1 MSERNALVELANFIG
16 RSPLASPD
24 MRVRNKA
31 LSGMTDRI
39 LPKQRRSVGDLLNV
53 VMTLSARTRRMV
65 QEPVHVEI
73 DVFAPGG
80 KRALRMFFGR
90 ND

>member
-24 MRVRNKA
+24 MKVRNRA

-39 LPKQRRSVGDLLNV
+39 LPRQKRSVGDLLAV
-53 VMTLSARTRRMV
+53 VMTLSARTRRMS
-65 QEPVHVEI
+65 QEPARIEL

-80 KRALRMFFGR
+80 KRAVLLKLPG
-90 ND
+90 

>member
-39 LPKQRRSVGDLLNV
+39 LPKQRRSVGDLLSV

>member
-1 MSERNALVELANFIG
+1 MSERNALIELANFIG
-16 RSPLASPD
+16 RSPLTSPD

-31 LSGMTDRI
+31 LAGMTDRI

-65 QEPVHVEI
+65 QEPVSVEI

-80 KRALRMFFGR
+80 KRALRMFFGD
-90 ND
+90 NT

>member
-1 MSERNALVELANFIG
+1 MSERNALIELANFIG

-73 DVFAPGG
+73 DVYAPGG
-80 KRALRMFFGR
+80 KRALRMFFGDG
-90 ND
+90 N

>member
-1 MSERNALVELANFIG
+1 MSERNALIELATFIG

-31 LSGMTDRI
+31 LTGMTERM
-39 LPKQRRSVGDLLNV
+39 LPRQKRSVGDLLAV
-53 VMTLSARTRRMV
+53 VMALSARTRRLS
-65 QEPVHVEI
+65 QEQVHVEL

-80 KRALRMFFGR
+80 ARAVRMTLPET
-90 ND
+90 

>member
-1 MSERNALVELANFIG
+1 MSEKTALVELAGFIG

-24 MRVRNKA
+24 MSVRNKA
-31 LSGMTDRI
+31 LKGMTDRI
-39 LPKQRRSVGDLLNV
+39 MPRQRRSVSDLMAV

-65 QEPVHVEI
+65 QAPVQVDI

-80 KRALRMFFGR
+80 KRALRMVFGDR
-90 ND
+90 